1 VTGGWTIQELGFEEP
16 EEPEES
22 TPRGVSPD
30 RALSVAEFY
39 GRLRMAL
46 RQAFPAELWV
56 TGEIRKVKESSGHRY
71 IELADVDRDG
81 DEPGRQAQCLEVAC
95 WSRDWPAVAARLRE
109 AGISL
114 EPGLVVRMRGRAS
127 IWEGAGKL
135 RFTLT
140 DIDIEALLGG
150 IAAARARLLR
160 ALEIEG
166 LLDANRSIP
175 LPLVPLRIGLV
186 TSAGSEAY
194 RDFTGQLGRSSF
206 AFEVFLEPSL
216 VQGPSAPRQIAAAL
230 RRLERLSPDVV
241 VIVRGGGGRGDL
253 AAFDSEI
260 VARAIASAPFPVWTG
275 IGHTGDRSVADEVAA
290 KSLITPSACGES
302 LVDRVS
308 AYWEGVVWRS
318 RLLAA
323 RVGGHLD
330 RQSAR
335 LEASAGRAS
344 RATGHQLARRSDSL
358 RSRSSRVLR
367 SAESVVDRSRPALV
381 MRSTALAAA
390 ARHRLSVEE
399 RHVQTG
405 VEVLRAY
412 DPTRQFARG
421 WTLTRDEAGLL
432 VRSVVTIVPGTRI
445 TTRFV
450 DGVAASVVEEV
461 REVSASPAKDGGGG
475 RSDRW
480 RQQRTDRR

>member
-1 VTGGWTIQELGFEEP
+1 VAGGWTIQELGFGEP
-16 EEPEES
+16 EEPDEPEEPA
-22 TPRGVSPD
+22 PRGISPD
-30 RALSVAEFY
+30 QALSVAEFY

-56 TGEIRKVKESSGHRY
+56 TGEIRKVKESGGHRY

-81 DEPGRQAQCLEVAC
+81 DVPGHQAQCLEVAC
-95 WSRDWPAVAARLRE
+95 WSRDWPRVAARLRE

-114 EPGLVVRMRGRAS
+114 EPGLVVRVRGRAS

-160 ALEIEG
+160 TLETEG
-166 LLDANRSIP
+166 LLEANRSIP

-194 RDFTGQLGRSSF
+194 RDFTGQLDRSGF
-206 AFEVFLEPSL
+206 AFEVFLEPSV

-230 RRLERLSPDVV
+230 RRLRGLSPDVV
-241 VIVRGGGGRGDL
+241 VIVRGGGGRADL
-253 AAFDSEI
+253 AAFDSET

-290 KSLITPSACGES
+290 RSLITPSACGES
-302 LVDRVS
+302 LVDRVG
-308 AYWEGVVWRS
+308 AYWEGLVWRS

-335 LEASAGRAS
+335 LAASAARAG
-344 RATGHQLARRSDSL
+344 AAVGHQLTRRADSL
-358 RSRSSRVLR
+358 RSRSSRVLGC
-367 SAESVVDRSRPALV
+367 AESLVDRSRPSLAMKSAAL
-381 MRSTALAAA
+381 TAAA
-390 ARHRLSVEE
+390 GHRLSVED
-399 RHVQTG
+399 RHVQWR

-412 DPTRQFARG
+412 DPTRQLSRG
-421 WTLTRDEAGLL
+421 WTMTRDEAGVV
-432 VRSVVTIVPGTRI
+432 VRSVATLTSGARI
-445 TTRFV
+445 TTQLL
-450 DGVAASVVEEV
+450 DGVASSVVEELTD
-461 REVSASPAKDGGGG
+461 VSRAPAKDRGGVP
-475 RSDRW
+475 
-480 RQQRTDRR
+480 Q